1 MLTVI
6 LLIQN
11 PLNVDLI
18 CFPVKEIRNNIHINA
33 AVTVSKSVT
42 QPHLD
47 YCDIVWDA
55 VGQLLKGKLQEM
67 QEKMLEI
74 AYQGVKVNDTN
85 TLHRLCKTL
94 PIY

>member
-11 PLNVDLI
+11 QLNADLL

-33 AVTVSKSVT
+33 AVTVTKYVT

-47 YCDIVWDA
+47 YYDIVWNA
-55 VGQLLKGKLQEM
+55 VGKLLKGKLQEM
-67 QEKMLEI
+67 QEKTLEI

-85 TLHRLCKTL
+85 TLHKLSKTL
-94 PIY
+94 PNY